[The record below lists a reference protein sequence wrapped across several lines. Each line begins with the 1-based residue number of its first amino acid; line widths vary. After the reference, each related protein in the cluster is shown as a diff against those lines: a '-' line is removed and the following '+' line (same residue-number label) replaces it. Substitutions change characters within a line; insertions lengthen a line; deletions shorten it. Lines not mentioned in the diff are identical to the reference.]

1 MEIDIIALTEK
12 HKPDVL
18 ALIATDDLRPE
29 DILAEGTRYWGAFLH
44 DELIGMIG
52 CEYEGQYGLLRSALV
67 LHAYRG
73 HGIAARLTQTL
84 LLAAK
89 EMGLKAVYLFSTGA
103 GNYWQRQGF
112 TETSVDEVV
121 NNMPTRIR

>member
-18 ALIATDDLRPE
+18 ALIATDDLRSE
-29 DILAEGTRYWGAFLH
+29 DILAEGTRYWGAFLRN
-44 DELIGMIG
+44 ELIGVIG
-52 CEYEGQYGLLRSALV
+52 CEYEGPFGLLRSALV